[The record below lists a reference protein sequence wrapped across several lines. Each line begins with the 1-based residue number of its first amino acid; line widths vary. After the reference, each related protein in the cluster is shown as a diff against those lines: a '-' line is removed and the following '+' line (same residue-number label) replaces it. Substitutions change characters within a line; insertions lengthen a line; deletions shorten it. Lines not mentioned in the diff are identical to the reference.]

1 MFLRPQCPVSLQ
13 PPLSPGHLTR
23 NCTLT
28 ANAECACPQGWQ
40 CRDTECTEC
49 DMAPERSPTPQLS
62 RAPGPRPRP
71 TLLPYTKSKCQAP
84 LCPVTAGKGHLQPAT
99 SFQVHPHVLPGQPV
113 SAFPSQTAPPGP
125 QAVSLAFPCGAPGC
139 SPPSV
144 FAETPEARTARRL
157 QALTD
162 VRQPAPALST
172 PWPREFSPHSR
183 PQGECIQEPRREDS
197 QKAPRSEKKKR
208 KRRV

>member
-1 MFLRPQCPVSLQ
+1 MFLRPERPVSLQ
-13 PPLSPGHLTR
+13 PPLSPGRLIR

-49 DMAPERSPTPQLS
+49 DPAPKRWPTPHPS
-62 RAPGPRPRP
+62 RAPGPQPQS

-84 LCPVTAGKGHLQPAT
+84 LCPLTAGKGHLQPAT
-99 SFQVHPHVLPGQPV
+99 PLSGPPPCAAWSACLCLP
-113 SAFPSQTAPPGP
+113 SRTS
-125 QAVSLAFPCGAPGC
+125 QAVSLACPCGAPGC
-139 SPPSV
+139 GSPSV
-144 FAETPEARTARRL
+144 FPETPEARTARRM

-162 VRQPAPALST
+162 VRRPAPALST
-172 PWPREFSPHSR
+172 HWPREFSPHSR
-183 PQGECIQEPRREDS
+183 PQRECIQEPRREDS
-197 QKAPRSEKKKR
+197 QKAPRSENKKR